1 MGTEFGG
8 ECGSGMLTTRLGLE
22 YEHPAYLGLNMG
34 NAHAL
39 LSLLGLARLRE
50 NDTQYGSC
58 TMPEARRAILQARA
72 RFERTAHEHTRE
84 GSDTKRPGGARFVT
98 KGLDEDG
105 LKLRLDMFEEFVNTM
120 DRMGADRIRWS

>member
-1 MGTEFGG
+1 MGTEFSG
-8 ECGSGMLTTRLGLE
+8 ECGSGMLAVRLGLE
-22 YEHPAYLGLNMG
+22 YEHPAFFGLNMG
-34 NAHAL
+34 NASAVL
-39 LSLLGLARLRE
+39 GLLGLLTPP
-50 NDTQYGSC
+50 NDSQYGAC

-120 DRMGADRIRWS
+120 DRMGAERIRWS